1 MTDSI
6 NQNEIKENIIE
17 EDQEINESQLTETEI
32 VGDYYFFFYLPK
44 RLKNPSNT
52 RKLFSRRKI

>member
-32 VGDYYFFFYLPK
+32 VGDYYFFFIYP
-44 RLKNPSNT
+44 RG
-52 RKLFSRRKI
+52 